1 MLSGFVYLFVVLL
14 NIDCPFGCWETLGSS
29 TDGYD
34 LSSTKMNGCIKLNRV
49 QVYVLYHNMQTL
61 SSLYCFGYWKSFF
74 GKAEG
79 RQKEIVDLVFLWKS
93 LKCFLVF
100 HIVLFNTDSGWLH
113 RKFRKENKL
122 KKKKEYCEWILVL
135 NCKNSTQIVLGS
147 IIEIYVG
154 SWIWNSEY
162 LWCMKFFMG

>member
-1 MLSGFVYLFVVLL
+1 MSQFDPTDLTICFLVLFICLL
-14 NIDCPFGCWETLGSS
+14 CCWTL
-29 TDGYD
+29 TVRLVAEKLWDQVQMD
-34 LSSTKMNGCIKLNRV
+34 MILAQLRWMVCIKLNRV

-122 KKKKEYCEWILVL
+122 KKKKSIVNGFLFWIV
-135 NCKNSTQIVLGS
+135 KTQPRL
-147 IIEIYVG
+147 Y
-154 SWIWNSEY
+154 
-162 LWCMKFFMG
+162 